1 MMFSRAVKNSVQAT
15 QKRAMSIM
23 KGQMTYQTMKESK
36 VDFVKFVNA
45 ATLDRK
51 SPEAKEMYKYLNKC
65 FVDNDTDYDGLV
77 SLRGF
82 NAMVAEAAVAPRR
95 FGFAP
100 HTREM
105 YSSADEY
112 EKARLELFNSMKNES
127 GRVPQENWIKW
138 AMAHIDEKVGKGLEE
153 HELPRWERSQE
164 ECIAFFQGVT
174 KEGSSHNKK
183 SSSSTQ
189 FKEFYMYLNDMF
201 VMADTSGAGL
211 LNETDYK
218 KLMTKTSWMSKRFGM
233 DWFSGCTFADAATQG
248 KVTWKGYFDQCL
260 GVVSKNAP
268 KH

>member
-1 MMFSRAVKNSVQAT
+1 MMFSRVVKQSALAT
-15 QKRAMSIM
+15 QKRAMSMM
-23 KGQMTYQTMKESK
+23 KGQLTYQTMKESK

-51 SPEAKEMYKYLNKC
+51 SVEAKELYKYLNKC

-82 NAMVAEAAVAPRR
+82 NAMIAEAAVAPRR

-105 YSSADEY
+105 YNSAEEY
-112 EKARLELFNSMKNES
+112 EKARLDLFNTMKNES

-138 AMAHIDEKVGKGLEE
+138 ALAHIDEKVGKGLEE
-153 HELPRWERSQE
+153 HELPRWERSKE
-164 ECIAFFQGVT
+164 ECMDFFKGVT
-174 KEGSSHNKK
+174 MEKSSHNKK

-189 FKEFYMYLNDMF
+189 FKEFYMALNDQF
-201 VMADTSGAGL
+201 VLADSSGTGM
-211 LNETDYK
+211 LNETDYM

-233 DWFSGCTFADAATQG
+233 DWFASCKFADAAKDG

-260 GVVSKNAP
+260 SVVEKNA
-268 KH
+268 H